1 MKSLTEKIET
11 ALKILKAAKYD
22 FYEANLLLTKFCEIY
37 DQELKIL
44 KESIEEMD
52 SDEKVKE
59 LKIQIEKMEKLL
71 KEILEIFNRYSQ
83 SIEDFL
89 NKIEEIKQR
98 L

>member
-1 MKSLTEKIET
+1 MKSLIEKIEA

-22 FYEANLLLTKFCEIY
+22 FYEANLLLSKFCEIY

-44 KESIEEMD
+44 KESIEEAD
-52 SDEKVKE
+52 SNERVKE
-59 LKIQIEKMEKLL
+59 LKIQIEKIEKVL
-71 KEILEIFNRYSQ
+71 KEILETFNRYSQ

>member
-1 MKSLTEKIET
+1 MKGLIEKIEA

-22 FYEANLLLTKFCEIY
+22 FYEANLLLAKFCEIY

-44 KESIEEMD
+44 KESIEEAD
-52 SDEKVKE
+52 SNERVKE
-59 LKIQIEKMEKLL
+59 LKIQIEKIEKVL
-71 KEILEIFNRYSQ
+71 KEILETFNRYSQ